1 MSSQPAVWASTLV
14 PSGQPGA
21 WHLIRADRGPCDGS
35 WLRSVARL
43 RLTLQSWWTTNTPPS
58 PVQLC
63 GRELLAGQRSLCRL
77 DVLGRGYGPVTRS
90 RSCNPKIMT
99 TDGAGLDHGR
109 GRWPW
114 DVSQVA
120 RSHRGSLQVAC
131 ALSASGL
138 APRRLELE
146 ITESVLLANNEATMQ
161 ILHDLRA
168 LGVRIAMDDFG
179 TGYSSL
185 SYLRSFPFDRIKID
199 RSFVSHIADSSES
212 KAIVRAVAELGATL
226 GITTTAE
233 GVENEEQ
240 FRLVREHGCTDVQGY
255 YFGKPKPL
263 AEIEGLP
270 AGARP
275 DMAASA

>member
-1 MSSQPAVWASTLV
+1 MDAKLKARRRLEADLREAVDEGQFVLHYQPLIEASE
-14 PSGQPGA
+14 
-21 WHLIRADRGPCDGS
+21 
-35 WLRSVARL
+35 ARL
-43 RLTLQSWWTTNTPPS
+43 TGYEALVRWNHPERGQLPPGEFIQLAEEIGVIGPLGEWILMRACTDAAAWPADIKVAVNLS
-58 PVQLC
+58 PAQFKLR
-63 GRELLAGQRSLCRL
+63 G
-77 DVLGRGYGPVTRS
+77 LG
-90 RSCNPKIMT
+90 
-99 TDGAGLDHGR
+99 
-109 GRWPW
+109 
-114 DVSQVA
+114 
-120 RSHRGSLQVAC
+120 LQVAC

-138 APRRLELE
+138 APGRLELE

-161 ILHDLRA
+161 MLHDLRA

-240 FRLVREHGCTDVQGY
+240 FRLVREHGCTDVQGF

-270 AGARP
+270 AGVRP
-275 DMAASA
+275 DMAATA